1 MIMANREPVPY
12 GPDTGEGALAE
23 MVKRLKLVWL
33 LFRDSRI
40 PFLTKLVIP
49 LSLLYLVSPIDFVP
63 AAFVPVLGGLDDL
76 GVILL
81 AMALFV
87 KLSPPQIVEQYLH
100 QLEYGR
106 VRESEPEFVDTTYR
120 IVDED

>member
-1 MIMANREPVPY
+1 MANREPVPY
-12 GPDTGEGALAE
+12 GPNADGGALAE

-33 LFRDSRI
+33 LFRDRRI
-40 PFLTKLVIP
+40 PFLTKLVLP

-87 KLSPPQIVEQYLH
+87 KLSPPHIVEQYLH
-100 QLEYGR
+100 QLEYGQGKG
-106 VRESEPEFVDTTYR
+106 SEPEVVDTTYR
-120 IVDED
+120 VVDED

>member
-1 MIMANREPVPY
+1 MANREPVPY
-12 GPDTGEGALAE
+12 NPDADGGALAE
-23 MVKRLKLVWL
+23 MLKRLKLVWL

-49 LSLLYLVSPIDFVP
+49 LSLLYLISPVDFVP
-63 AAFVPVLGGLDDL
+63 AAFVPVLGGLDDV

-100 QLEYGR
+100 QLEYGQ
-106 VRESEPEFVDTTYR
+106 VRGREPEVVDTTYR